1 MRRGMHT
8 GSGRQR
14 HGEPGLGLIELIIV
28 LAVLATL
35 ITLLVPSMVQQLT
48 AARWNDTLDEME
60 GLKEALIGDPDLI
73 AQGVRTDFG
82 YLGDIG
88 DLPETLDDLVVQDGQ
103 PGYTFDSNKRVGAGW
118 QGPYFTLGP
127 GSDENS
133 HEQDAFGNEYLYDDT
148 EYVND
153 EGQLVGAKLVSLGA
167 DGVPGGTGVDED
179 VTLEILKAE
188 TAATVNGYATD
199 ASDNPLVGA
208 EVEIHYPSDGTL
220 TSDTATTDAN
230 GFYQFADIPF
240 GMRSVE
246 FDPRLL
252 LVPGS
257 VATFGGSSQNVRF
270 NVVNY
275 GSDAVTVRSL
285 TATYS
290 TTAFYSDA
298 RWGAADVY
306 NCAGVPA
313 GSGSTLTLSA
323 DQTVAA
329 SPTPPPTAQ
338 VAVATSVVHAVDIT
352 VEGTGTQ
359 ATVEL
364 RIFRTGG
371 GSCGSGSL
379 VNMSGTTFTDVT
391 LRDPSNNI
399 VGELSF
405 TVP

>member
-1 MRRGMHT
+1 M
-8 GSGRQR
+8 S
-14 HGEPGLGLIELIIV
+14 LIELIII

-35 ITLLVPSMVQQLT
+35 ITLLVPSTVQQLT

-73 AQGVRTDFG
+73 AQGLRSDFG
-82 YLGDIG
+82 YLGDMG
-88 DLPETLDDLVVQDGQ
+88 DLPATLDDLVVQDGQ
-103 PGYTFDSNKRVGAGW
+103 PVYTFDSSKRVGAGW
-118 QGPYFTLGP
+118 KGPYFTLGP
-127 GSDENS
+127 GSDAAS
-133 HEQDAFGNEYLYDDT
+133 HRVDAFGNEYLYDDT

-153 EGQLVGAKLVSLGA
+153 EGQLVDAKLVSLGA
-167 DGVPGGTGVDED
+167 DGVAGGTGVDED
-179 VTLEILKAE
+179 VTVEVLKAE

-199 ASDNPLVGA
+199 ATDTPLVGA
-208 EVEIHYPSDGTL
+208 EVSIHYPLDGTL

-252 LVPGS
+252 LVRGS
-257 VATFGGSSQNVRF
+257 VTTFGGSSQNVRF

-275 GSDAVTVRSL
+275 GSDAVTVGSL
-285 TATYS
+285 TATY
-290 TTAFYSDA
+290 TAAAFYNDA

-306 NCAGVPA
+306 DCAGVPA

-338 VAVATSVVHAVDIT
+338 VAVATSVVQVVDIT